1 MDIAARKK
9 SAAAAPTPPGA
20 AARGF
25 RQDPA
30 APPIGMSRRSEQPE
44 PTVRPGIIV
53 GTVHFG
59 GRRSSIRY
67 RRLGA
72 LPQRRCSVGSIP
84 TQGSV
89 QLRTLE
95 GRRVS
100 LSLTN
105 GSQLDSVEVI
115 SAGRGG
121 LSSLWLEVD
130 GIDLF
135 VEKAEILAI
144 HEVRVGQA
152 A

>member
-1 MDIAARKK
+1 M
-9 SAAAAPTPPGA
+9 
-20 AARGF
+20 
-25 RQDPA
+25 
-30 APPIGMSRRSEQPE
+30 
-44 PTVRPGIIV
+44 
-53 GTVHFG
+53 
-59 GRRSSIRY
+59 
-67 RRLGA
+67 
-72 LPQRRCSVGSIP
+72 
-84 TQGSV
+84 
-89 QLRTLE
+89 
-95 GRRVS
+95 S

>member
-1 MDIAARKK
+1 M
-9 SAAAAPTPPGA
+9 
-20 AARGF
+20 
-25 RQDPA
+25 
-30 APPIGMSRRSEQPE
+30 
-44 PTVRPGIIV
+44 
-53 GTVHFG
+53 
-59 GRRSSIRY
+59 
-67 RRLGA
+67 
-72 LPQRRCSVGSIP
+72 GSKL
-84 TQGSV
+84 TQASV

-95 GRRVS
+95 GHRVS